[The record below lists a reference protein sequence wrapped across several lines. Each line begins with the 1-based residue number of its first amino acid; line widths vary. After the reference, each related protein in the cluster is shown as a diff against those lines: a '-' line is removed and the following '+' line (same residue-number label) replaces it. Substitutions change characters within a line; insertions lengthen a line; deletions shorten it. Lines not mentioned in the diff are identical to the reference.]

1 MVLNSKLVNLEIKSQ
16 NQMSEFRNRY
26 GDWALVAGSAIG
38 LGKSFCTSLAK
49 RGLNIV
55 MIDNREDDLINLA
68 SQLTRDFGVQ
78 TIPLTIDLF
87 QKDAV
92 SQIME
97 KTAETEIRLM
107 IYVAAFSQIKRFER
121 YKTDDLDSYINVNI
135 GTPLKLVHAFSSR
148 LISKK
153 KSGGILL
160 MSSLSG
166 LLGMQYIAPY
176 AASKAFTWNLAE
188 SLHHDLK
195 PHKIDIMACIAG
207 ATATE
212 AYLGTNPK
220 YGFIKPL
227 VQQPQTVTE
236 LALKNLSK
244 KTLYVPG
251 FSNRFSYFIL
261 TRILPRKLAS
271 YFANKTMEGMYTDE
285 IGK

>member
-1 MVLNSKLVNLEIKSQ
+1 
-16 NQMSEFRNRY
+16 MSEFREKY
-26 GDWALVAGSAIG
+26 GDWALVAGAAIG

-49 RGLNIV
+49 RGLNLV
-55 MIDNREDDLINLA
+55 MVDNKEDELQRLSAKLA
-68 SQLTRDFGVQ
+68 FDYKIQ

-87 QKDAV
+87 QKYAV
-92 SQIME
+92 DQIMG
-97 KTAETEIRLM
+97 KTFDIEIRLM
-107 IYVAAFSQIKRFER
+107 VYVAAFSQIKQFANYR
-121 YKTDDLDSYINVNI
+121 TDDLDGYINVNV
-135 GTPLKLVHAFSSR
+135 GTPLKLVHAFSNR

-153 KSGGILL
+153 QSGGILL

-188 SLHHDLK
+188 SLHYELK

-220 YGFIKPL
+220 YGLIKPQ
-227 VQQPQTVTE
+227 VQQPEIVAE
-236 LALKNLSK
+236 LALKNLHK
-244 KTLYVPG
+244 KILFVPG

-261 TRILPRKLAS
+261 TRILPRKVAS
-271 YFANKTMEGMYTDE
+271 YLANKTMGGMYTE
-285 IGK
+285 IPV

>member
-1 MVLNSKLVNLEIKSQ
+1 MT
-16 NQMSEFRNRY
+16 EFRNRY
-26 GDWALVAGSAIG
+26 GDWALVAGAAIG

-49 RGLNIV
+49 RGFNLV
-55 MIDNREDDLINLA
+55 MIDKRENDLLNL
-68 SQLTRDFGVQ
+68 SGKLTMEFGVQ

-87 QKDAV
+87 QNDAV

-97 KTAETEIRLM
+97 KTCNTEIRLM
-107 IYVAAFSQIKRFER
+107 VYVAAFSQIKHFKN
-121 YKTDDLDSYINVNI
+121 YKTDDLDGYINVNV

-153 KSGGILL
+153 QSGGILL

-166 LLGMQYIAPY
+166 LMGMQYIAPY

-188 SLHHDLK
+188 SLHHELK

-227 VQQPQTVTE
+227 VQQPEIVAE
-236 LALKNLSK
+236 LALNNLHK
-244 KTLYVPG
+244 KVLFVPG

-271 YFANKTMEGMYTDE
+271 YLANKTMGGMYAE
-285 IGK
+285 ILV